1 MARAACTARGP
12 LFAGRRRRFTIEGI
26 VAALPEPA
34 TFAMTSALIRSKK
47 VLIMAA
53 PISLGGEL
61 RGRLLRLNRV
71 LTLELDST
79 SGVGVQT
86 IEF

>member
-1 MARAACTARGP
+1 MPGVV
-12 LFAGRRRRFTIEGI
+12 AGWM
-26 VAALPEPA
+26 LSWLEPSSHPS
-34 TFAMTSALIRSKK
+34 TSTHPMLIRSKK